1 LMLTLFTLSLGGA
14 IFISVFNVR
23 VSLDQKV
30 QDITRYFT
38 SDVNLIFDRSYRI
51 DEVRAIAGNVPGIVH
66 VEGWAEVG
74 AEVLNPDG
82 SFADNLLIMG
92 PPPESELIVPIMLD
106 GRWVHPEDERAIVVN
121 EAFLDDFPDLAPG
134 DTLRLEIE
142 GQKQTWM
149 VVGVFQYAGLDQL
162 FAYANYEPI
171 AKAGKQYQEAAS
183 FRIIAADHSLEYQ
196 KQLSAQVDT
205 YFRDLGYQV
214 REVEAGGSY
223 VKTITEL
230 LDVLILVLL
239 ILAMLTALVGSIGL
253 TGTLSMN
260 VLERTREIGV
270 LRAIGAYN
278 RIVIKLVVIEGLVI
292 GLISYLLAVA
302 LSFPITGVLSEIISQ
317 AIFNSPANF
326 AFTASGFLVWL
337 AFVLV
342 LAAIASIG
350 PARNASR
357 MTIREVLAY
366 E

>member
-1 LMLTLFTLSLGGA
+1 
-14 IFISVFNVR
+14 
-23 VSLDQKV
+23 
-30 QDITRYFT
+30 
-38 SDVNLIFDRSYRI
+38 
-51 DEVRAIAGNVPGIVH
+51 
-66 VEGWAEVG
+66 
-74 AEVLNPDG
+74 
-82 SFADNLLIMG
+82 
-92 PPPESELIVPIMLD
+92 
-106 GRWVHPEDERAIVVN
+106 
-121 EAFLDDFPDLAPG
+121 
-134 DTLRLEIE
+134 
-142 GQKQTWM
+142 
-149 VVGVFQYAGLDQL
+149 
-162 FAYANYEPI
+162 
-171 AKAGKQYQEAAS
+171 
-183 FRIIAADHSLEYQ
+183 
-196 KQLSAQVDT
+196 
-205 YFRDLGYQV
+205 
-214 REVEAGGSY
+214 
-223 VKTITEL
+223 
-230 LDVLILVLL
+230 
-239 ILAMLTALVGSIGL
+239 MLTALVGSIGL